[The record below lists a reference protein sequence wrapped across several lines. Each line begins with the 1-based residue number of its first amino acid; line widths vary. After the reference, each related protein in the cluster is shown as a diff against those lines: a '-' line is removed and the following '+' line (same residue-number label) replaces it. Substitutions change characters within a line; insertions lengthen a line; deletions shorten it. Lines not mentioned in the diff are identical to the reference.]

1 MSKIVRI
8 QTEHSSEIKTLFE
21 VLKEVL
27 NEVKIDFLRSDTQTN
42 EPPKKKTLKND
53 EDEDDE
59 SEKKPLSKT
68 LKKKKNVVEDDESE
82 TESIEKKPTKKGAK
96 QVKGKEVKPVK
107 EIKKKSKVKEESED
121 EEDEDDDEESK
132 SKSKELDKKSNVGGI
147 RIMALDDNQLLLI
160 YVKLNPTHFL
170 DFYVKPECHSVGLD
184 LTEFH
189 KFIKTIDKDSQMS
202 IYIDKDDEQNIVFEL
217 QNEQKGHS
225 SKYKQKLLDIDDN
238 SKQLPIESNFHMS
251 VMMDTID
258 FKKICSE
265 MSQFS
270 EYVEITCTCKEI
282 TFKCRGDS
290 NAYERT
296 FENSQK
302 GVRIMA
308 LKKDGPPIFQ
318 AIYNLKHLVT
328 FGRCTNLCTEMQLY
342 LKNDYPLFIYFTIG
356 TLGKLLV
363 GLSPVDGKIIKKDND
378 YNEANDKYYQEKKIL
393 VKG

>member
-8 QTEHSSEIKTLFE
+8 QTEHSAEIKTLFE

-42 EPPKKKTLKND
+42 EPPKKKMLN
-53 EDEDDE
+53 DEDDE
-59 SEKKPLSKT
+59 NDKKMSSKN
-68 LKKKKNVVEDDESE
+68 KNKKNIVEEEDSE
-82 TESIEKKPTKKGAK
+82 TESVEKKPTKKGAK
-96 QVKGKEVKPVK
+96 LVKGKEVKSIK
-107 EIKKKSKVKEESED
+107 DLKKKSKKTEES
-121 EEDEDDDEESK
+121 EDEDDDEEEEELK

-290 NAYERT
+290 NAFERT

-378 YNEANDKYYQEKKIL
+378 YNEEHDKHYQEKKIL
-393 VKG
+393 MKG